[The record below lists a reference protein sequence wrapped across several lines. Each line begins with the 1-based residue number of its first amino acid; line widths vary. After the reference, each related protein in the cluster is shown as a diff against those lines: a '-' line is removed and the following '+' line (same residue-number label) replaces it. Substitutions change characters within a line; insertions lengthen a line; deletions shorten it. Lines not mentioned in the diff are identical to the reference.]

1 MSLVSIVT
9 PAFNGEK
16 FIDAC
21 IDSVLAQTF
30 TDWEMLI
37 IDDGSTD
44 RTFEL
49 IQARAAQDSRIRV
62 LTHLNHQNQGV
73 SKSRQ
78 LGISQCCGK
87 YVSML
92 DADDQ
97 FEPAKLELQVA
108 VAESHADCVVFH
120 GRGVCID
127 QNGNEKP
134 SPNLA
139 DSFNRF
145 ASHDHAYDFY
155 KHGRFLIQNPIL
167 NSSSLIRRDALA
179 ATAYGFEQLFQ
190 YEDWTL
196 WVLLAQQGSFY
207 VSSEDLVRYRVHDKS
222 ASALVMESSL
232 VEAYSYIEFLLS
244 VIALCKSHFVRERA
258 AGLLET
264 KLADAVKAYAADGES
279 ILSSMPLKKVTPDT
293 LTQGVGPTLP
303 KPKSKRRWFQ
313 AFTSARN

>member
-1 MSLVSIVT
+1 MSVVSIIT
-9 PAFNGEK
+9 PVFNGEK

-21 IDSVLAQTF
+21 IDSVQAQTF
-30 TDWEMLI
+30 TDWEMLVV
-37 IDDGSTD
+37 DDGSTD
-44 RTFEL
+44 GTYEL
-49 IQARAAQDSRIRV
+49 VRSRAARDPRIRLLV
-62 LTHLNHQNQGV
+62 HPGHQNQGV

-78 LGISQCCGK
+78 LGVSQCCGK

-92 DADDQ
+92 DADDL
-97 FEPAKLELQVA
+97 FEPAKLASQVA
-108 VAESHADCVVFH
+108 VAERHADCVVFH

-127 QNGNEKP
+127 QNGNDKP

-145 ASHDHAYDFY
+145 ANQDRVYDFCR
-155 KHGRFLIQNPIL
+155 HERFLIQNPIL
-167 NSSSLIRRDALA
+167 NSSTLIRSDALA

-207 VSSEDLVRYRVHDKS
+207 VSAEDLVRYRVHDES

-232 VEAYSYIEFLLS
+232 VETYSYIEFLLS
-244 VIALCKSHFVRERA
+244 VIALCKSQYVRERA
-258 AGLLET
+258 AGLLEK
-264 KLADAVKAYAADGES
+264 KLAAAVKGYAAGGEAV
-279 ILSSMPLKKVTPDT
+279 LSSMPLKKVTPDS
-293 LTQGVGPTLP
+293 LTEGAVPALP

-313 AFTSARN
+313 AFSLERN